1 MPWNPEIYNRY
12 KDIRFKPFYD
22 LLSLI
27 EEVPDMK
34 GIDLG
39 CGTGEQT
46 ATITHRFKSAS
57 ILGID
62 SSAEMLEKSKEYEN
76 NRLKFE
82 LQSIEDAV
90 HSDPKWDLVFSNAA
104 LQWLEN
110 HKELFPKV
118 IHLLNPGGQL
128 AIQMP
133 VQTDNVLNQMLLELV
148 QEERYAKLFNNFVR
162 ESPVLSM
169 DEYAQ
174 ILFENGIEE
183 IDIMQKV
190 YPIIAENADQL
201 LEFIS
206 GSALIPYL
214 ELLEGEEKTN
224 FVTAYKEKIKYHFH
238 KFPAIYAF
246 KRLLIYGKK
255 GRGK

>member
-90 HSDPKWDLVFSNAA
+90 HSDTKWDLVFSNAA
-104 LQWLEN
+104 LQWLDN
-110 HKELFPKV
+110 HQELFPKV

-133 VQTDNVLNQMLLELV
+133 VQTDNVLNQLLLELV

-162 ESPVLSM
+162 
-169 DEYAQ
+169 
-174 ILFENGIEE
+174 
-183 IDIMQKV
+183 
-190 YPIIAENADQL
+190 
-201 LEFIS
+201 
-206 GSALIPYL
+206 
-214 ELLEGEEKTN
+214 
-224 FVTAYKEKIKYHFH
+224 
-238 KFPAIYAF
+238 
-246 KRLLIYGKK
+246 
-255 GRGK
+255 